1 MAADLL
7 PFHRD
12 DSGPSVGVIT
22 LFLEQEG
29 KPVVVLNRAFL
40 EKLDRTLDAIGHPET
55 GFVLASNAPRAFV
68 AGADLAEIDA
78 LSDEELDDY
87 LKLGSRVYGRIAAFT
102 CHTVAAIN
110 GATLGG
116 GLELA
121 MHCDTLIAAMPRG
134 TPDKPARPYPIGLPE
149 CGLSICPGWGGTN
162 MLPARVDPAR
172 AILATAKGVPMTVV
186 EAREAG
192 LISQLLDNPD
202 DLLPLAKERAAKG
215 ARDTSVS
222 RQHHEPR
229 NISLVE
235 NVDDV
240 RDGLRRAMPDL
251 PDTQAANA
259 VVACIEVGLSSGWKK
274 ALEQERA
281 NLIRLRHTP
290 EARKAIEAFFAKS
303 KA

>member
-7 PFHRD
+7 PFHRES
-12 DSGPSVGVIT
+12 SGPGAGVVT

-40 EKLDRTLDAIGHPET
+40 ERLDRTLDAMGRPEK

-78 LSDEELDDY
+78 LSDDELDDY

-102 CHTVAAIN
+102 CHTVAALN

-121 MHCDTLIAAMPRG
+121 MHCDTLVAAMPKG
-134 TPDKPARPYPIGLPE
+134 TPEKPARPYPVGLPE

-162 MLPARVDPAR
+162 MLPARMDPAA
-172 AILATAKGVPMTVV
+172 AILATAKGQPMTVV

-192 LISQLLDNPD
+192 LVSQLLDNPD

-215 ARDTSVS
+215 PREGSLARK
-222 RQHHEPR
+222 HHEPR
-229 NISLVE
+229 NIAMPAHE
-235 NVDDV
+235 ADV
-240 RDGLRRAMPDL
+240 RSGLRRAAHDL
-251 PDTQAANA
+251 PDTEAARA
-259 VVACIEVGLSSGWKK
+259 VVACVEVGLSGGWKQ
-274 ALEQERA
+274 ALECERQ

-290 EARKAIEAFFAKS
+290 EARKAIEAFFAKT
-303 KA
+303 KG

>member
-12 DSGPSVGVIT
+12 DSGPAAGVVT
-22 LFLEQEG
+22 LHLEQEG

-40 EKLDRTLDAIGHPET
+40 ERLDRTLDAIGQPEG

-78 LSDEELDDY
+78 LNDEQLDEY
-87 LKLGSRVYGRIAAFT
+87 LRLGSRVYGRIAAFR

-121 MHCDTLIAAMPRG
+121 MHCDTLIAAMPKG
-134 TPDKPARPYPIGLPE
+134 APDKPARPYPVGLPE
-149 CGLSICPGWGGTN
+149 CGLHICPGWGGTA
-162 MLPARVDPAR
+162 MLPARMDPAQ
-172 AILATAKGVPMTVV
+172 AILATAKGQPMTVI

-202 DLLPLAKERAAKG
+202 DLLPLAKERAARG
-215 ARDTSVS
+215 APDTALK
-222 RQHHEPR
+222 RKHHEPR
-229 NISLVE
+229 NISME
-235 NVDDV
+235 DRAPDV
-240 RDGLRRAMPDL
+240 RSALKRVMPDL
-251 PDTQAANA
+251 PDTQAARA
-259 VVACIEVGLSSGWKK
+259 VVECVEAGLAGGWER
-274 ALEQERA
+274 ALATERA

-290 EARKAIEAFFAKS
+290 EARKAIEAFFARS
-303 KA
+303 KG

>member
-7 PFHRD
+7 RIERD
-12 DSGPSVGVIT
+12 DSGPTAGVFT

-40 EKLDRTLDAIGHPET
+40 EKLDRTLDAMGQPEK

-68 AGADLAEIDA
+68 AGADLGEIDS
-78 LSDEELDDY
+78 LTDDELDEY

-134 TPDKPARPYPIGLPE
+134 TAEKPARPYPIGLPE

-162 MLPARVDPAR
+162 MLPARMDPAQ
-172 AILATAKGVPMTVV
+172 AIIATAKGVPMTVV

-202 DLLPLAKERAAKG
+202 DLLELAKQRAAQG
-215 ARDTSVS
+215 PRDTSLDHN
-222 RQHHEPR
+222 HHEAR
-229 NISLVE
+229 NISVAE
-235 NVDDV
+235 YADDV
-240 RDGLRRAMPDL
+240 RSGLKRAMSDL

-259 VVACIEVGLSSGWKK
+259 VVACIEAGLAGGWKK
-274 ALEQERA
+274 ALECERA

-290 EARKAIEAFFAKS
+290 EARKAIEAFFAKT

>member
-7 PFHRD
+7 PVHVD
-12 DSGPSVGVIT
+12 ETGPAAGVTT

-40 EKLDRTLDAIGHPET
+40 EKLDRTLDAVGQPDK

-68 AGADLAEIDA
+68 AGADLGEIDS
-78 LSDEELDDY
+78 LNDQELDEY
-87 LKLGSRVYGRIAAFT
+87 LQLGSRVYGRIAAFA

-121 MHCDTLIAAMPRG
+121 MHCDTLVAAMPKG
-134 TPDKPARPYPIGLPE
+134 TPEKPARPYPIGLPE
-149 CGLSICPGWGGTN
+149 CGLAICPGWGGTN
-162 MLPARVDPAR
+162 MLPARMDAAK
-172 AILATAKGVPMTVV
+172 AILATAKGHPMTVV

-192 LISQLLDNPD
+192 LVSQLLDSPD
-202 DLLPLAKERAAKG
+202 GLLDLAKERAAKG
-215 ARDTSVS
+215 VGNPHKGHKD
-222 RQHHEPR
+222 HEPL
-229 NISLVE
+229 NISMDAHRE
-235 NVDDV
+235 DV
-240 RDGLRRAMPDL
+240 RAAMTRVMNDL
-251 PDTQAANA
+251 PDTQAASA
-259 VVACIEVGLSSGWKK
+259 VAACVEAGLSGGWTT
-274 ALEQERA
+274 ALECERE

-290 EARKAIEAFFAKS
+290 EAREAIEAFFAKT